1 MGEVIFN
8 MAKIIKKQSF
18 VKTAKSLKLARQAQG
33 TLAKVVQMIES
44 ETYCPEIIQQA
55 DSVSGLLKSLRKE
68 LLAGHLDTC
77 VLNQLKENKSA
88 AVKELMKIYDI
99 SN

>member
-1 MGEVIFN
+1 MN
-8 MAKIIKKQSF
+8 RCPHPHKPLSAKK
-18 VKTAKSLKLARQAQG
+18 AKSLKLARQAQG
-33 TLAKVVQMIES
+33 TLTKVITMIES
-44 ETYCPEIIQQA
+44 DAYCPEIIQQA

-77 VLNQLKENKSA
+77 ALNQLKTNKSE

-99 SN
+99 LN

>member
-1 MGEVIFN
+1 MGEVMKKHIHAPTA
-8 MAKIIKKQSF
+8 AKKIK
-18 VKTAKSLKLARQAQG
+18 TLKLARQAHG
-33 TLAKVVQMIES
+33 TLLKVIAMVEADA
-44 ETYCPEIIQQA
+44 YCPEIIQQA

-77 VLNQLKENKSA
+77 ALNQLKENKSE
-88 AVKELMKIYDI
+88 AVKELMKIYNI

>member
-1 MGEVIFN
+1 MKKHIHTPTS
-8 MAKIIKKQSF
+8 AKK
-18 VKTAKSLKLARQAQG
+18 VKTLKLARQAQG
-33 TLAKVVQMIES
+33 TLLKVIKMVEDDA
-44 ETYCPEIIQQA
+44 YCPEIIQQA

-77 VLNQLKENKSA
+77 ALNQLRTNKSE